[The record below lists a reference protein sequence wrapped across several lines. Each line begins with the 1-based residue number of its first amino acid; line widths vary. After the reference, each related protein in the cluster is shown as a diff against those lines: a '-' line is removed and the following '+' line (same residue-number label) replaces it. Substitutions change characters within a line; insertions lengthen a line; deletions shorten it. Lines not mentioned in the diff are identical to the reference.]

1 MKPCPS
7 CAPSLLLTNTEIRK
21 KNRNKNRNKN
31 KNQSQATRRR
41 YAEPSVAEPVLL
53 LPTWSPLVVNCPL
66 NISWCWISDVSQD
79 GSYRYRSRRP
89 AAPLLTQVR
98 ELRLLPPS
106 TSSFPTPLYKKKY
119 QKDAFFFS
127 SPTIKWR
134 ILLCKSFRMINP
146 MMALPAERTNLASF
160 IFFFQVTSS
169 LLSAES
175 SQQTVRGHLK
185 EFFAALAACCPG
197 LKLLRIP

>member
-1 MKPCPS
+1 MKPCPC
-7 CAPSLLLTNTEIRK
+7 CAPSLLLTNTEI
-21 KNRNKNRNKN
+21 RNKNRNKN

-79 GSYRYRSRRP
+79 GSYRKDHADRQHRCS
-89 AAPLLTQVR
+89 LKCVNSGC
-98 ELRLLPPS
+98 LPQALPVS
-106 TSSFPTPLYKKKY
+106 PHPYIKKKY

-134 ILLCKSFRMINP
+134 ISLCKSFRM
-146 MMALPAERTNLASF
+146 
-160 IFFFQVTSS
+160 
-169 LLSAES
+169 
-175 SQQTVRGHLK
+175 
-185 EFFAALAACCPG
+185 ALAQAS
-197 LKLLRIP
+197 K